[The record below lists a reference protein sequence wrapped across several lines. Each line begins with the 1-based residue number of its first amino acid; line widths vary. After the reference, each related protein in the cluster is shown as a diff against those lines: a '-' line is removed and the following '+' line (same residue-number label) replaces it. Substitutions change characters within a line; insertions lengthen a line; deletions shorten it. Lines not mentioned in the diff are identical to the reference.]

1 MLSVKYNNTTTCKID
16 GWLRSTIDS
25 SRSVVEDAAINHS
38 QRKHI
43 NAKDSQ
49 YNSHAKGKN
58 KFDSDNVKNV

>member
-25 SRSVVEDAAINHS
+25 SKSTIEDAAFNHS

-49 YNSHAKGKN
+49 YNSHAKIKN
-58 KFDSDNVKNV
+58 KVDSGDAKNV